1 MRKRETAK
9 SVKAGRACRRCPS
22 GATRRWCGA
31 VALGTALAAAWSL
44 SGCAEPSAG
53 PEPTPTAQVLRREDA
68 GDLALALDALR
79 KLAEG
84 DADAQPA
91 QRTVFYLNQWISSEP
106 ARQAPWEP
114 DRMLQTLPRALRTTP
129 GLAPE
134 ALRRMEFSVHRP
146 DDPEACPWLDDIAYL
161 QQNLWLRDIALRAR
175 REPSPPELAAW
186 LKTIEQT
193 VGLPEAEQL
202 AAAERLFDWTVRNI
216 QLEPLPPVPRQPE
229 AAPSGTTD
237 PLPPA
242 AQGQV
247 GPGYSRLPLQVLL
260 YGRGDAHERGRV
272 FLLLCRQ
279 LGIDAVMLGI
289 LEESSPIPRPW
300 LPAVLVGGRLYLF
313 DATLGLPIPGPE
325 GRGVATLEEVA
336 AEPGLLRALD
346 LEGGE
351 AYPVAAN
358 DLQRVIALI
367 DAEPAALSRRMQLL
381 QTAMQTRKE
390 VKEGSRLALAIQ
402 PSELADRL
410 RKTKVLAGV
419 NLWRAPFEAI
429 WYQHS
434 RYQLAQRDPQ
444 VAQEMAVQDAVFSAA
459 RPLRK
464 ARNLHLQ
471 GRFENEERKPGA
483 RALYLQCRPPDRE
496 IDALRTNAF
505 FQAAVGLDKTLPQD
519 PQQREAILEH
529 YATITRQGKFAATY
543 WLGLTYYEAGRYDVA
558 IEWLGERTLEV
569 SPPSP
574 WTSGARY
581 NLARCYEQLG
591 KYDLARR
598 WLQTDTDS
606 PQRHGNL
613 LRARWLAQRMR

>member
-1 MRKRETAK
+1 MHTRKTEEHEA
-9 SVKAGRACRRCPS
+9 VGRGCGGWSQVAARPCR
-22 GATRRWCGA
+22 AA
-31 VALGTALAAAWSL
+31 LALGALWAAAWSL
-44 SGCAEPSAG
+44 MGCAEPSTN
-53 PEPTPTAQVLRREDA
+53 PTPTPTAQVLRREDA

-84 DADAQPA
+84 DDDAQPA
-91 QRTVFYLNQWISSEP
+91 QRTIFYLNQWISAEP
-106 ARQAPWEP
+106 AGQGSWEP

-134 ALRRMEFSVHRP
+134 VLRRAEFSAHAP
-146 DDPEACPWLDDIAYL
+146 GNPEECPWLDDIAYL

-175 REPSPPELAAW
+175 REKSPPELAAW
-186 LKTIEQT
+186 LKTIEQS

-216 QLEPLPPVPRQPE
+216 QLDPLPPVPRQPE
-229 AAPSGTTD
+229 ATAGGTTD

-247 GPGYSRLPLQVLL
+247 GPGYRQLPLQVLL
-260 YGRGDAHERGRV
+260 YGRGDAQERGRV

-289 LEESSPIPRPW
+289 LEPSSPTPRPW

-313 DATLGLPIPGPE
+313 DAALGLPIPGPG
-325 GRGVATLEEVA
+325 GRGIATLEEIA

-346 LEGGE
+346 VAEAA
-351 AYPVAAN
+351 AYPVTAK
-358 DLQRVIALI
+358 DLQGIFALI

-390 VKEGSRLALAIQ
+390 VKEASRLALAVR

-444 VAQEMAVQDAVFSAA
+444 VAREVAVQEAVFSPA

-471 GRFENEERKPGA
+471 GRFENEERRPGA
-483 RALYLQCRPPDRE
+483 RSLYLQCRPPDRE

-505 FQAAVGLDKTLPQD
+505 FQAAMGLDKTLPQD

-543 WLGLTYYEAGRYDVA
+543 WLGLTYYEAGRYDAA

-598 WLQTDTDS
+598 WLEADTDS

-613 LRARWLAQRMR
+613 LRARWLAQRTQ